1 MSTSAEQKVKYGT
14 NPFWVMVRKEIS
26 DYVRS
31 WKFIILIALI
41 LLATVGSLFTILSI
55 IRDNADMINSDNSFL
70 FLNLYTAS
78 DGNLPPFITLIG
90 FLGPLIGLALG
101 FDVINSE
108 RSKGTMSR
116 VIAQPIPRDYFITS
130 KFLGALSVVLMAVF
144 SLGFLVMG
152 LGIISIGIPPSFD
165 EFLRIVVFL
174 LLTCVYI
181 AFWLNVGIVF
191 STIFKQASTSALAG
205 ISIWLFFTVF
215 FSMIVK
221 IIANAFAQGSTA
233 VQTLTLSLSRIS
245 PNYLYEEL
253 TTILLTPSIRSLGAL
268 SFEQIYGAIPSALS
282 FSQSLLLTWPHITGL
297 VAALIICF
305 GISYIIFMRQEI
317 RA

>member
-1 MSTSAEQKVKYGT
+1 MTAKIK
-14 NPFWVMVRKEIS
+14 PFPVMVRKEIA

-31 WKFIILIALI
+31 WKFIILVALI
-41 LLATVGSLFTILSI
+41 LLTTIGSLFTILSI
-55 IRDNADMINSDNSFL
+55 IRDNADIINSDNSFL

-78 DGNLPPFITLIG
+78 DGNLPPFITLIS

-101 FDVINSE
+101 FDVISSE
-108 RSKGTMSR
+108 RNRGTMSR
-116 VIAQPIPRDYFITS
+116 VIAQPIPRDYFINS
-130 KFLGALSVVLMAVF
+130 KFLGALTVIFVAVF

-152 LGIISIGIPPSFD
+152 LGIISIGIPPTFD

-181 AFWLNVGIVF
+181 AFWLNLGIVF
-191 STIFKQASTSALAG
+191 STLFRQSSTSALAG
-205 ISIWLFFTVF
+205 LSVWLFFTVF
-215 FSMIVK
+215 YSMILR
-221 IIANAFAQGSTA
+221 IIANLFNSDPTSKEMLI
-233 VQTLTLSLSRIS
+233 VNLSRIS

-268 SFEQIYGAIPSALS
+268 SFEQIYGTIPSSLP
-282 FSQSLLLTWPHITGL
+282 FSQSIMLIWPHVTGL
-297 VAALIICF
+297 IAASIICF
-305 GISYIIFMRQEI
+305 GISYVLFMEQEI

>member
-1 MSTSAEQKVKYGT
+1 MTAKIK
-14 NPFWVMVRKEIS
+14 PFPVMVRKEIA

-31 WKFIILIALI
+31 WKFIILVALI
-41 LLATVGSLFTILSI
+41 LLTTIGSLFTILSI
-55 IRDNADMINSDNSFL
+55 IRDNADIINSDNSFL

-78 DGNLPPFITLIG
+78 DGNLPPFITLIS

-101 FDVINSE
+101 FDVISSE
-108 RSKGTMSR
+108 RNRGTMSR
-116 VIAQPIPRDYFITS
+116 VIAQPIPRDYFINS
-130 KFLGALSVVLMAVF
+130 KFLGALTVIFVAVF

-152 LGIISIGIPPSFD
+152 LGIISIGIPPTFD

-181 AFWLNVGIVF
+181 AFWLNLGIVF
-191 STIFKQASTSALAG
+191 STLFRQSSTSALTG
-205 ISIWLFFTVF
+205 LSVWLFFTVF
-215 FSMIVK
+215 YSMILR
-221 IIANAFAQGSTA
+221 IIANLFNSDPTSKEMLI
-233 VQTLTLSLSRIS
+233 VNLSRIS

-268 SFEQIYGAIPSALS
+268 SFEQIYGTIPSSLP
-282 FSQSLLLTWPHITGL
+282 FSQSIMLIWPHVTGL
-297 VAALIICF
+297 IAASIICF
-305 GISYIIFMRQEI
+305 GISYVLFMKQEI

>member
-1 MSTSAEQKVKYGT
+1 MTAKIK
-14 NPFWVMVRKEIS
+14 PFPVMVRKEIA

-31 WKFIILIALI
+31 WKFIILVALI
-41 LLATVGSLFTILSI
+41 LLTTIGSLFTILSI
-55 IRDNADMINSDNSFL
+55 IRDNADIINSDNSFL

-78 DGNLPPFITLIG
+78 DGNLPPFITLIS

-101 FDVINSE
+101 FDVISSE
-108 RSKGTMSR
+108 RNRGTMSR
-116 VIAQPIPRDYFITS
+116 VIAQPIPRDYFINS
-130 KFLGALSVVLMAVF
+130 KFLGALTVIFVAVF

-152 LGIISIGIPPSFD
+152 LGIISIGIPPTFD

-181 AFWLNVGIVF
+181 AFWLNLGIVF
-191 STIFKQASTSALAG
+191 STLFRQSPTSALAG
-205 ISIWLFFTVF
+205 LSVWLFFTVF
-215 FSMIVK
+215 YSMILR
-221 IIANAFAQGSTA
+221 IIANLFNSDPTSKEMLI
-233 VQTLTLSLSRIS
+233 VNLSRIS

-268 SFEQIYGAIPSALS
+268 SFEQIYGTIPSSLP
-282 FSQSLLLTWPHITGL
+282 FSQSIMLIWPHVTGL
-297 VAALIICF
+297 IAASIICF
-305 GISYIIFMRQEI
+305 GISYVLFMKQEI

>member
-1 MSTSAEQKVKYGT
+1 MTAKIK
-14 NPFWVMVRKEIS
+14 PFPVMVRKEIA

-31 WKFIILIALI
+31 WKFIILVALI
-41 LLATVGSLFTILSI
+41 LLTTIGSLFTILSI
-55 IRDNADMINSDNSFL
+55 IRDNADIINSDNSFL

-78 DGNLPPFITLIG
+78 DGNLPPFITLIS

-101 FDVINSE
+101 FDVISSE
-108 RSKGTMSR
+108 RNRGTMSR
-116 VIAQPIPRDYFITS
+116 VIAQPIPRDYFINS
-130 KFLGALSVVLMAVF
+130 KFLGALTVIFVAVF

-152 LGIISIGIPPSFD
+152 LGIISIGIPPTFD

-181 AFWLNVGIVF
+181 AFWLNLGIVF
-191 STIFKQASTSALAG
+191 STLFRQSSTSALAG
-205 ISIWLFFTVF
+205 LSVWLFFTVF
-215 FSMIVK
+215 YSMILR
-221 IIANAFAQGSTA
+221 IIANLFNSDPTSKEMLI
-233 VQTLTLSLSRIS
+233 VNLSRIS

-268 SFEQIYGAIPSALS
+268 SFEQIYGTIPSSLP
-282 FSQSLLLTWPHITGL
+282 FSQSIMLIWPHVTGL
-297 VAALIICF
+297 IAASIICF
-305 GISYIIFMRQEI
+305 GISYVLFMKQEI